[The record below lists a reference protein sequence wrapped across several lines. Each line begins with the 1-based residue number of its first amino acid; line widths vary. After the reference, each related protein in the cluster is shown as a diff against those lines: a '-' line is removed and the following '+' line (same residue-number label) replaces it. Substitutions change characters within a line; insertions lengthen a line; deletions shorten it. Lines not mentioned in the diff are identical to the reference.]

1 MTYTP
6 TTESVRKAYAQLM
19 HGWDEENVRYVE
31 ETEAREEF
39 NNWHAEELRKAK
51 SEAWHEGF
59 EAGWEEHE
67 NPGPFVNDIWDAKT
81 PNPYRSQP

>member
-1 MTYTP
+1 MTYSP

-39 NNWHAEELRKAK
+39 NNWYAEELRQAKADGFD
-51 SEAWHEGF
+51 EGVR
-59 EAGWEEHE
+59 ASGL
-67 NPGPFVNDIWDAKT
+67 DLDYILQLLDT
-81 PNPYRSQP
+81 NPYRSQP